1 MREIMIEVDK
11 SHAILKDNV
20 TVAVEGM
27 AYIRILKEHKVV

>member
-27 AYIRILKEHKVV
+27 A